1 MRYPIGAMN
10 RLPQLPKGHVSIL
23 SPVFRYVPA
32 ASTDLAK
39 TFARIR
45 RRFVHDRLYA
55 SGERRAIGID
65 ALRPGRLE
73 SMEGIA
79 IRPIA
84 PADKPRIVEAFHSL
98 EPETVYQRFFFPK
111 KALSEDELCRLTE
124 ADGVR
129 EAALVATV
137 ETGDGEKIVGLGR
150 YVSDGRAAQVAFT
163 VEEDYQGRGIA
174 TRLLQDLARIA
185 RRNGIRQFEAHVLE
199 ENAPMLSV
207 LRHAGLRV
215 AERAEQGVAHLT
227 LDLGEG

>member
-1 MRYPIGAMN
+1 MN
-10 RLPQLPKGHVSIL
+10 KLPQLPKGHVSIL

-45 RRFVHDRLYA
+45 RRFIRDGAHAR
-55 SGERRAIGID
+55 GERRAIGID
-65 ALRPGRLE
+65 ALRPGRLD
-73 SMEGIA
+73 SMEGIE

-111 KALSEDELCRLTE
+111 KALSEDELRRLTE

-137 ETGDGEKIVGLGR
+137 ETGDGEKIVGLGH
-150 YVSDGRAAQVAFT
+150 YMSDGEVAEIAFT
-163 VEEDYQGRGIA
+163 VEEDHQGRAIA
-174 TRLLQDLARIA
+174 TRLLQDLARLA
-185 RRNGIRQFEAHVLE
+185 RRNGIRQFEAHVLA

-227 LDLGEG
+227 LDLGER